1 MSHVVQEVYLS
12 CSAGKNGQGVRHSST
27 RSRKPN
33 SSLDQ
38 EVVAMERIRELRKR
52 RGGVLSALTAN
63 KRKEIDSLLTDENNL
78 EAVKVK
84 LTEIT
89 SLFQRFTDAHEEYN
103 AALIDESQRQESV
116 VYFTDIESSLNFFC
130 QTVNDW
136 LRVTEIRI
144 QDLDVTPD
152 DSVSQLGLRNRKRS
166 GCGSAYSRSSRA
178 SSISV
183 ARAKE
188 AARIAELQAEVHA
201 LKQRQLIHE
210 TELRLKKEELDL
222 QFKKDQLKL
231 ETEFKKAVARESA
244 YAKADSERN
253 MRVASSSFMS
263 RVPRVD
269 PRLVA
274 ISDGFSGDFKQ
285 ESSPVFHGANF
296 RPKKHKTKHKV
307 PSQSSSDSDEQ
318 SGLSD
323 QAFHILEQQ
332 NRVMEEFVY
341 QQQKNT
347 LPRRKGPIFDGNP
360 LSYCTF
366 MRAFEYV
373 IESNESDSGGRLYY
387 LEQHRSGRAREIL
400 RSCMY
405 LNPEEGYSKAR

>member
-1 MSHVVQEVYLS
+1 MLDDVS
-12 CSAGKNGQGVRHSST
+12 CGSGGQFVEFR

-38 EVVAMERIRELRKR
+38 EAVAMERIRELRKR
-52 RGGVLSALTAN
+52 RGGVLSALTA
-63 KRKEIDSLLTDENNL
+63 KRKEIDNLLTDENNL
-78 EAVKVK
+78 EAIKVK

-103 AALIDESQRQESV
+103 AALIDGSQRQESV
-116 VYFTDIESSLNFFC
+116 AYFADIDISLSFFC

-166 GCGSAYSRSSRA
+166 GSGSVHSRSSRA

-244 YAKADSERN
+244 YAKADSE
-253 MRVASSSFMS
+253 S
-263 RVPRVD
+263 
-269 PRLVA
+269 
-274 ISDGFSGDFKQ
+274 
-285 ESSPVFHGANF
+285 
-296 RPKKHKTKHKV
+296 
-307 PSQSSSDSDEQ
+307 
-318 SGLSD
+318 
-323 QAFHILEQQ
+323 
-332 NRVMEEFVY
+332 
-341 QQQKNT
+341 
-347 LPRRKGPIFDGNP
+347 LPRSPLTWIHARWLFLVIF
-360 LSYCTF
+360 
-366 MRAFEYV
+366 
-373 IESNESDSGGRLYY
+373 
-387 LEQHRSGRAREIL
+387 LEI
-400 RSCMY
+400 
-405 LNPEEGYSKAR
+405 